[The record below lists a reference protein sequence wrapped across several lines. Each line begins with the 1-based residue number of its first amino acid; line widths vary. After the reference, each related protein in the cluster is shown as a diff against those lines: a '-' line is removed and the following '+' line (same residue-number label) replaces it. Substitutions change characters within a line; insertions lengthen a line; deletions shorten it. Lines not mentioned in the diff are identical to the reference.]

1 MTRTDRDGTHRT
13 RWSAIGAAIAVTLG
27 GGGLLTASAAG
38 SGSQSAFTAIAPC
51 RIMDTRATS
60 TVGPRPVALG
70 AGETYSITTFGTN
83 GNCTLPNGLTALA
96 LNVTV
101 VGPTADSYLT
111 VFPAGGTVPTASNLN
126 FVANQ
131 APVPNA
137 VTVAVADDGR
147 ISFYNNGG
155 SVNVIADVVGYFTKA
170 GIDAAVAARLPLVYS
185 DYAAA
190 RYTFT
195 AAGCGPRG
203 LRLVVENSWGPTG
216 VFSDSPCIDAP
227 VWDNSTEQGTEL
239 LRWQAPLANLP
250 ANVDQFR
257 PEAALP
263 FSLTVQTL
271 PTVPPST
278 PISVFCTIG
287 ELGSTFVR
295 CDAAPFIFNP
305 TYPYDTLPVFQALA
319 GYSPATFTLLTE
331 NTPNP

>member
-1 MTRTDRDGTHRT
+1 MARTDHVGTHRS
-13 RWSAIGAAIAVTLG
+13 RWSAIGAAIAVALG

-38 SGSQSAFTAIAPC
+38 GSQSAFTAINPC

-111 VFPAGGTVPTASNLN
+111 VFPAGGSVPTASNLN

-147 ISFYNNGG
+147 ISFFNNGG
-155 SVNVIADVVGYFTKA
+155 NVNVVADVVGYFTKA
-170 GIDAAVAARLPLVYS
+170 GIDAEVAARLPLAYS

-203 LRLVVENSWGPTG
+203 LRLVVEDSWGPAG
-216 VFSDSPCIDAP
+216 VFTDSPCIDAP

-239 LRWQAPLANLP
+239 LRWQAPLASHP
-250 ANVDQFR
+250 AAVDQYR
-257 PEAALP
+257 LESALP
-263 FSLTVQTL
+263 FNLTL
-271 PTVPPST
+271 PVVPPST
-278 PISVFCTIG
+278 PISIFCTIG
-287 ELGSTFVR
+287 ELGTAFVR
-295 CDAAPFIFNP
+295 CDAAPLIFLP
-305 TYPYDTLPVFQALA
+305 SYPYDTLPVFQALA
-319 GYSPATFTLLTE
+319 GYSPGTFTLLTE
-331 NTPNP
+331 NPPNP